1 MYIAIFVLGIL
12 YLNGFSVGTAL
23 AICAIVEG
31 GLIFLTHLFE
41 RLKIKLKNI
50 KRG

>member
-1 MYIAIFVLGIL
+1 MNIALIVLGIL

-31 GLIFLTHLFE
+31 GLLFLTSFFK
-41 RLKIKLKNI
+41 KIKENLDEY
-50 KRG
+50 

>member
-1 MYIAIFVLGIL
+1 MDIAIIVLGIL

-31 GLIFLTHLFE
+31 GLIFFLNT
-41 RLKIKLKNI
+41 LKAIKKYS
-50 KRG
+50 

>member
-1 MYIAIFVLGIL
+1 MDIAIIVLGIL

-31 GLIFLTHLFE
+31 GLIFLINI
-41 RLKIKLKNI
+41 LKRII
-50 KRG
+50 AE